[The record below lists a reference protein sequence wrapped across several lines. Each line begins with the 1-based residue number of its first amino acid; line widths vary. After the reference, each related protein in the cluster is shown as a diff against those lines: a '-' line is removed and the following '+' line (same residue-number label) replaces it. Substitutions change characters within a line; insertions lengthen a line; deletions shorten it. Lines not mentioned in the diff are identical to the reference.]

1 MTRTRP
7 VDRIDIKIMAALER
21 NGRMTR
27 AQLSDAVGL
36 SVTPCAARIARL
48 EAAGDIRGYH
58 ADIDVER
65 LSDLRPFVVIA
76 SLSQWTF
83 DRARRFEEMVAGV
96 PQIAECDAV
105 FGSVDYM
112 MRVYALDAAHC
123 RAIMAPLLSIGLD
136 YTALPVSRTVRAPHE
151 IAMTALLA
159 FDIPDRRSR

>member
-7 VDRIDIKIMAALER
+7 VDRLDIKIMAALER

-36 SVTPCAARIARL
+36 SATPCSARIARL

-58 ADIDVER
+58 ADINVER
-65 LSDLRPFVVIA
+65 LGGLRQFVVIA
-76 SLSQWTF
+76 SLSQWTS

-112 MRVYALDAAHC
+112 MRVYAVDAAHC
-123 RAIMAPLLSIGLD
+123 RAIMAPLLSIDID

-159 FDIPDRRSR
+159 LDGPDRRSR